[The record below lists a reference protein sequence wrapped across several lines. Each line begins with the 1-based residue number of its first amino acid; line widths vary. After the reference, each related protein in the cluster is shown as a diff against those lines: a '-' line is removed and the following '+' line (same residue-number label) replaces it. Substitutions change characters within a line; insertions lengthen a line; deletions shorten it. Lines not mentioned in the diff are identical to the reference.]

1 MSSIKFEVIFAGND
15 SYKINSFTEQTVVR
29 PVVDFRNGN
38 KYVGLRRAD
47 DDIEI
52 VSRNDIKGIEKDE
65 VRIIHF
71 ILRKTEGFIF
81 QKKTLF
87 DVTISVKYQP
97 SVNTQRKVTQTK
109 VQPKVQY
116 RQAPRRV
123 IQEDREPSMLN
134 PILSAA
140 LIADGISSGNFV
152 EAYAGGLIMGL
163 LD

>member
-1 MSSIKFEVIFAGND
+1 MSSIKFEVIFTGND
-15 SYKINSFTEQTVVR
+15 SYKINSFTEQTMVR
-29 PVVDFRNGN
+29 PAVDFRNGN

-97 SVNTQRKVTQTK
+97 GVNTQRKVVT
-109 VQPKVQY
+109 QPKVQY

-123 IQEDREPSMLN
+123 VQEDRAPSMLN

-140 LIADGISSGNFV
+140 LIADGISRGNFV
-152 EAYAGGLIMGL
+152 ESYAGGLMLGSGL
-163 LD
+163 FD